1 MNTGMWFIGLVMAIG
16 VIFIAAQI
24 SHEFTNA
31 ILFLILVG
39 IILSAWV
46 RIEPLADLIGKV
58 AGGESPQ
65 K

>member
-1 MNTGMWFIGLVMAIG
+1 MWFIGLIVAFG
-16 VIFIAAQI
+16 VILVAAQI

-39 IILSAWV
+39 IILSAWYK
-46 RIEPLADLIGKV
+46 IEPLANLIGKV
-58 AGGESPQ
+58 AGGEGPQ